1 MTPGFETRR
10 PFALDEV
17 AGGVVAVLLALGAF
31 PLTVVIVSAAV
42 SDIYGALVEE
52 TALPEEAEVPPV
64 SVVETRFVRFGAPP
78 DPRRM
83 PDRYVPSAATAPPP
97 SATDVLG
104 EVPADAVPGA
114 EPPPPDGT
122 GLRAPTDAQPA
133 LTAEQRAAMARED
146 LLNRLGDSAAATA
159 EFAEPRVR
167 EGDAEG
173 IAEGTATRDEADIY
187 PGRLYTYFRRGWQAP
202 SSIPEEELSTLRC
215 RVRVEIT
222 ADARVGDFQISGP
235 SGNDAFDA
243 SVRQRMSQ
251 AAGASLPPPPPDEA
265 ERYLGSAITVTFIG
279 PRRN

>member
-17 AGGVVAVLLALGAF
+17 AGGVVAVLIALGAF

-64 SVVETRFVRFGAPP
+64 PVVEARFVRFGAPP

-97 SATDVLG
+97 SATDVVG

-114 EPPPPDGT
+114 EPLPTDGT

-133 LTAEQRAAMARED
+133 LTAEQRAAQARED

-173 IAEGTATRDEADIY
+173 IAEGTAERGEADIY
-187 PGRLYTYFRRGWQAP
+187 PGRLYTYFRRGWDVP
-202 SSIPEEELSTLRC
+202 TSIPDEELRTLRC
-215 RVRVEIT
+215 RVRVDIT
-222 ADARVGDFQISGP
+222 ADGRVGSAQLAGS
-235 SGNDAFDA
+235 SGNAEFDA
-243 SVRQRMSQ
+243 SVRQRLSQ
-251 AAGASLPPPPPDEA
+251 AVGAALPPPPPDEA
-265 ERYLGSAITVTFIG
+265 ERYLGSAVTITFTP